1 MASSPVGL
9 LLLLLLLIIT
19 LATAPSVDVADG
31 QALPGCQA
39 TCGTVSIPYP
49 FGIGANC
56 SRVGFEIACNDSTP
70 FLSGTGYKVLNLSL
84 AASGARLE
92 LPIAWTCYN
101 RSGNPLPESEAPV
114 SFNPQGV
121 YRISDAHNQLVVI
134 GCDVTAYTQSRY
146 NDSTDVGYPYDYYT
160 GCVSYCRGPE
170 FVRDGLCAGVGC
182 CRVDIP
188 PDLTDNSI
196 AMDDDG
202 PDIRRLFYNFSPC
215 SYGFLVDR
223 NSYTFRRADLNMDK
237 NQTMPVW
244 LDWAIRPNGS
254 STFTC
259 SDAMKD
265 SSSYAC
271 KSQHSNCTNAANG
284 PGYTCSCSRGYEGNA
299 YIVGG
304 CTGTRLDIAVD
315 SAEALSYMHSSA
327 TQKILHG
334 DVKSGNILLDEN
346 FMPKTGRLDE
356 KSDVYSFGVV
366 LLELITRKKPR
377 YDGNNSLIINFFK
390 SCGSVDKMRMMFDEE
405 IVSPEDIEFL
415 QKVGS
420 IAVACLKED
429 MDDRPTMKQVAEHLQ
444 LVRREW
450 KQTQG
455 HIVADE
461 ISMES
466 PRAISL
472 MNATGDETP
481 GHSLPSVK

>member
-1 MASSPVGL
+1 MAMMHHRRTLRAFFKRNGGPML
-9 LLLLLLLIIT
+9 ENINNIKIFTKEELNEIT
-19 LATAPSVDVADG
+19 KNYSIVLGKGGFGKVYMGITYDKQQVAVKRSISVDEARKRE
-31 QALPGCQA
+31 
-39 TCGTVSIPYP
+39 
-49 FGIGANC
+49 FANEVIIQ
-56 SRVGFEIACNDSTP
+56 S
-70 FLSGTGYKVLNLSL
+70 
-84 AASGARLE
+84 
-92 LPIAWTCYN
+92 
-101 RSGNPLPESEAPV
+101 
-114 SFNPQGV
+114 
-121 YRISDAHNQLVVI
+121 RISHRNI
-134 GCDVTAYTQSRY
+134 
-146 NDSTDVGYPYDYYT
+146 
-160 GCVSYCRGPE
+160 
-170 FVRDGLCAGVGC
+170 VRLVGC
-182 CRVDIP
+182 CLEVDVP
-188 PDLTDNSI
+188 MLVYEFAPKGSLYDVLHGSKDNTKVSL
-196 AMDDDG
+196 
-202 PDIRRLFYNFSPC
+202 PL
-215 SYGFLVDR
+215 
-223 NSYTFRRADLNMDK
+223 
-237 NQTMPVW
+237 
-244 LDWAIRPNGS
+244 
-254 STFTC
+254 
-259 SDAMKD
+259 
-265 SSSYAC
+265 
-271 KSQHSNCTNAANG
+271 
-284 PGYTCSCSRGYEGNA
+284 
-299 YIVGG
+299 
-304 CTGTRLDIAVD
+304 GTRLDIAVD

-346 FMPKTGRLDE
+346 FMPKVSDFGTSRLLSIEKKHTILVIGDMNYIDPVYMKTGRLDE

-466 PRAISL
+466 PRVISL

-481 GHSLPSVK
+481 GYSPL